1 MKHVGPTVCA
11 VQYDNVSSPEL
22 RLLSRLIPNSFGVI
36 LERTVYISNSSHDC
50 THKDI
55 FFYGEINKKM
65 VRVSLLFS
73 LGWLMAADL
82 PALEPA

>member
-22 RLLSRLIPNSFGVI
+22 RLLSRLIPNSCGVI

-55 FFYGEINKKM
+55 FFYGEINKKNGPSFA
-65 VRVSLLFS
+65 VVLA
-73 LGWLMAADL
+73 WLANGCGFTRS
-82 PALEPA
+82 